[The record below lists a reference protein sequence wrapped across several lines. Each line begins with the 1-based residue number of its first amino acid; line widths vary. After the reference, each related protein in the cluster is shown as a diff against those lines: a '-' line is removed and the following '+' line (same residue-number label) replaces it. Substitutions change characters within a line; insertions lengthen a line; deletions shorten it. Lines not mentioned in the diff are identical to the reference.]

1 MRQTVGTKLFAGF
14 LCVLLLMGGL
24 GWMGLRTEEQ
34 INSKAEEINENW
46 IPKMT
51 TIMHIKY
58 LTKHF
63 FALQLQYAGTT
74 DDRKQ
79 LFINEQAQQ
88 TLEQVKELFAR
99 YEQVPLTEEEEKY
112 FHSLQGAWTNY
123 QAAYQEM
130 IEQSSHLSLNDVMRD
145 ADAMFQVM
153 DGYLTN
159 LVRLSEA
166 GAADATLQAAAL
178 HETGRRDTLISMAI
192 ALLISMLLSV
202 LLTRHIRNPLMQVA
216 DSVKLITQGELGQA
230 DLKIRNRDEIGEL
243 AKHVNAMRGK
253 LQQFA
258 VQVNEAAQHVAH
270 SSVALSGHARDTLT
284 ASHEIA
290 ASLQGISA
298 GTDATVASAQESAK
312 AMEEMAFGI
321 ARVAESTSSL
331 AESSLTA
338 EQDAKQG
345 ISALVHASSQMGA
358 IRQAMD
364 ESAKAIQKLGDSSQQ
379 IEQIVE
385 MITQIA
391 SQTNLLALNAA
402 IEAARAGEHGRGFSV
417 VADEVRDLAERSN
430 HFAKQIADLI
440 QNIQLEADQAVKAMH
455 TMAGDV
461 HEGVDIMKEAE
472 TAFTQITQ
480 GMGEISSQVQEVS
493 AVTEELSASVEELSA
508 TSAQTAA
515 VVEGGA
521 EETHKIVAA
530 TQTQVR
536 ASEEVNASTCSLEQQ
551 AEALQEAV
559 GWFKGI
565 QQKE

>member
-14 LCVLLLMGGL
+14 LCMLLLMAGL

-34 INSKAEEINENW
+34 INDKAEEINDNW

-51 TIMHIKY
+51 AIMHVKY

-74 DDRKQ
+74 DERKQ

-88 TLEQVKELFAR
+88 TLEQVKEQFAR
-99 YEQVPLTEEEEKY
+99 YEQVPLTEEEGKY
-112 FHSLQGAWTNY
+112 FHSLQAAWTNY
-123 QAAYQEM
+123 QAAYVEM
-130 IEQSSHLSLNDVMRD
+130 VGQSGHISLNDVLRE
-145 ADAMFQVM
+145 ADTMFTVM

-159 LVRLSEA
+159 LVRLSEE
-166 GAADATLQAAAL
+166 GAADATVQAAAL
-178 HETGRRDTLISMAI
+178 HDSGRRDTLISMTA
-192 ALLISMLLSV
+192 ALLISILLSV
-202 LLTRHIRNPLMQVA
+202 LLTRHIRNPLIQVA
-216 DSVKLITQGELGQA
+216 GSVKRITQGELGQD
-230 DLKIRNRDEIGEL
+230 DLNIRNRDEIGEL
-243 AKHVNAMRGK
+243 AKHVNEMRGK

-258 VQVNEAAQHVAH
+258 VQVKEAAQHVAH
-270 SSVALSGHARDTLT
+270 SSVVLSEHAQDTLT
-284 ASHEIA
+284 ATHEISS
-290 ASLQGISA
+290 SLQGISA

-321 ARVAESTSSL
+321 GRVAESTSSL
-331 AESSLTA
+331 AESSLMA

-345 ISALVHASSQMGA
+345 ISALVQASSQMGT
-358 IRQAMD
+358 IRLAMD
-364 ESAKAIQKLGDSSQQ
+364 ESARAIQQLGDSSQQ

-385 MITQIA
+385 MITQIS

-440 QNIQLEADQAVKAMH
+440 QNIQLEAAQAVKAMH
-455 TMAGDV
+455 SMTQDV
-461 HEGVDIMKEAE
+461 HQGTDIMKEAE
-472 TAFTQITQ
+472 SAFMQITQ

-515 VVEGGA
+515 VVKSGA

-530 TQTQVR
+530 TKTQVR
-536 ASEEVNASTCSLEQQ
+536 ASEQVTASTRSLEQQ

-559 GWFKGI
+559 GWFKGM
-565 QQKE
+565 